1 MVLIR
6 NKRRRTSWRNP
17 GTVSGASWFQDPKH
31 WELQDGTVRLIL
43 LVGILTRGRRQF
55 GTVEGSSFEDLLSLI
70 DAVMEGSRKARNRAD
85 WELLW
90 VDDTFAGR
98 GRTWGQWGYISFL
111 PLLVG
116 ELPKIGNQTW
126 LWHFKVSF
134 RLRFRW
140 RDNEWMKGLFSCG
153 CEQPVPAEWVLATQG
168 SL

>member
-1 MVLIR
+1 M
-6 NKRRRTSWRNP
+6 
-17 GTVSGASWFQDPKH
+17 
-31 WELQDGTVRLIL
+31 
-43 LVGILTRGRRQF
+43 
-55 GTVEGSSFEDLLSLI
+55 EGSSFEDLLSLI

-116 ELPKIGNQTW
+116 ELPKTGNQTW
-126 LWHFKVSF
+126 LWRFKVSF